1 ARQFERERQALT
13 RLADLA
19 QQSLHQP
26 SAKYEALLQ
35 YLREIDV
42 GPGKPGRAV
51 VFSERVPTL
60 HWLREGL
67 IQDMKFKPEQV
78 AVLHGGMSDVE
89 QQAVVESF
97 KLASSP
103 IRVLVTGDLASE
115 GVNLHAQCHHLLHY
129 DIP

>member
-1 ARQFERERQALT
+1 NEIARELEDTWLWPQGSAPTNSPLVPWLLAKAFLSSPAALDATVQERIKRVDDGAASVSQDARQFERERQALT

-51 VFSERVPTL
+51 VFSER
-60 HWLREGL
+60 
-67 IQDMKFKPEQV
+67 
-78 AVLHGGMSDVE
+78 
-89 QQAVVESF
+89 
-97 KLASSP
+97 
-103 IRVLVTGDLASE
+103 
-115 GVNLHAQCHHLLHY
+115 
-129 DIP
+129 